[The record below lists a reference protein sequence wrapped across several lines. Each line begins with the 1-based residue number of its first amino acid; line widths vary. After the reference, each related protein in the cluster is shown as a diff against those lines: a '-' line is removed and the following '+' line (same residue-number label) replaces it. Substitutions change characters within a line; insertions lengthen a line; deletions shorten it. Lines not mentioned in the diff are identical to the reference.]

1 MVSSAFEYKQ
11 PNPGNTGSAN
21 PSGSAGVT
29 PQATQAFRPGANPF
43 ASTVASPKTQKEGQN
58 INGALPSALN
68 GVIGGSQKAPTTA
81 TSPTTPTSTGGQST
95 YSGGNQFYNQPIT
108 QGNQTSGYNY
118 LFGGQSP
125 QDPIN
130 ILLKQ
135 LSAAM
140 YPMLGSQVQFAGQLE
155 PQRQGDIQ
163 NYLNSTNPASQQAMV
178 NTYGNQ
184 ASQNANVGAQQSGAL
199 QRASGLGTGYQA
211 GSLADA
217 GQAAA
222 NAKNQYQAQVNS
234 PQYQQQLLS
243 SALGA
248 IGQGQNLSG
257 INQLQ
262 NMGNPLFQQEQLNT
276 QSQGNGLWGGL
287 MSTLGALG
295 GGGGLSGLAGMFG
308 GGSGGGGVNTS
319 SLPISGGTLP
329 GGGMS
334 NYAQLLQALSGG
346 LGTFGG

>member
-21 PSGSAGVT
+21 PSGASGVT

-43 ASTVASPKTQKEGQN
+43 SSTVAKPQTNPAVPGAIPQASKAAQQVVGNTTQ
-58 INGALPSALN
+58 AT
-68 GVIGGSQKAPTTA
+68 APTAPTA
-81 TSPTTPTSTGGQST
+81 NN
-95 YSGGNQFYNQPIT
+95 YSGANQFYNQPIT
-108 QGNQTSGYNY
+108 QGNQTSGYGY

-140 YPMLGSQVQFAGQLE
+140 YPMLGQQVQYAGQLE
-155 PQRQGDIQ
+155 PQREGAIQ
-163 NYLNSTNPASQQAMV
+163 NYLNYTNPASQQAMV

-184 ASQNANVGAQQSGAL
+184 ASQNANVGAQQAGAL

-211 GSLADA
+211 GNLADA
-217 GQAAA
+217 GQSAA
-222 NAKNQYQAQVNS
+222 NAKNQYQAQINS

-248 IGQGQNLSG
+248 IGQGQNLNG

-287 MSTLGALG
+287 TSTLGSLL
-295 GGGGLSGLAGMFG
+295 GGGGLSSLF
-308 GGSGGGGVNTS
+308 GGSGGGGLDTS
-319 SLPISGGTLP
+319 SLPIGGGTLP

-334 NYAQLLQALSGG
+334 NYDQLLSALSRG
-346 LGTFGG
+346 L

>member
-21 PSGSAGVT
+21 PSGGAGVT
-29 PQATQAFRPGANPF
+29 PQASQAFRPGANPL
-43 ASTVASPKTQKEGQN
+43 APTVSSPKSQ
-58 INGALPSALN
+58 SAVDN
-68 GVIGGSQKAPTTA
+68 VIGAKAPTA
-81 TSPTTPTSTGGQST
+81 TTPTVPTQNTGGQST

-125 QDPIN
+125 QDPVN

-163 NYLNSTNPASQQAMV
+163 NYLNQVNPASQQAMV

-262 NMGNPLFQQEQLNT
+262 NMGSPLFQQEQLNT
-276 QSQGNGLWGGL
+276 QSQGNGLWGGI

-295 GGGGLSGLAGMFG
+295 GGGGLSGLFG
-308 GGSGGGGVNTS
+308 GGGSSGGGLNSS
-319 SLPISGGTLP
+319 SLPIGGGTLP

-346 LGTFGG
+346 LGG